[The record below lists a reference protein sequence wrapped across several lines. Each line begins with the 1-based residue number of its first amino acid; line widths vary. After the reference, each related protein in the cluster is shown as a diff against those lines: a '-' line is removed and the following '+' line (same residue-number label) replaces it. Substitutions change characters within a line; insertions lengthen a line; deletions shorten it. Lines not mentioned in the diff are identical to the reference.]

1 MDIANRGLFDQDQR
15 YSDRPYE
22 DQRNN
27 FGTYTT
33 RNQPAQNY
41 GLNYPSAPQASS
53 GVLQDYSFRHQR
65 TDSSSTTS
73 PYVSP
78 RTEIPGYMPAAS
90 NSSYPTQPRESVYS
104 YPNPYSTTPS
114 RQTSQLTQQIPPYR
128 PQAGAD
134 QTQANTYS
142 SYPRT
147 PATEEHSIL
156 NARQTSRPFP
166 TFPSNPQTD
175 NRSFLPDQTV
185 TPMVSG
191 RQPQLRTN
199 LPNVL
204 PPLESTVTSSQLRGS
219 AFAGLQ

>member
-1 MDIANRGLFDQDQR
+1 MTNRGVFDQDQR
-15 YSDRPYE
+15 YSERPYE
-22 DQRNN
+22 DQRSSY
-27 FGTYTT
+27 GTYNT
-33 RNQPAQNY
+33 RNQPSQNY
-41 GLNYPSAPQASS
+41 GLNYPSAPQTSPAA
-53 GVLQDYSFRHQR
+53 LQDYSFRHQR

-78 RTEIPGYMPAAS
+78 RSEIPAYMPAAS
-90 NSSYPTQPRESVYS
+90 NSSYSTQPRESVYS
-104 YPNPYSTTPS
+104 YPNSYPTAPARQPTP
-114 RQTSQLTQQIPPYR
+114 LTQQIPPYR
-128 PQAGAD
+128 HHTGVD
-134 QTQANTYS
+134 LTQNNTYS

-156 NARQTSRPFP
+156 NARQTTRPFP
-166 TFPSNPQTD
+166 TFPTNLQTD

-185 TPMVSG
+185 IPLVSS

-219 AFAGLQ
+219 AYAGLQ